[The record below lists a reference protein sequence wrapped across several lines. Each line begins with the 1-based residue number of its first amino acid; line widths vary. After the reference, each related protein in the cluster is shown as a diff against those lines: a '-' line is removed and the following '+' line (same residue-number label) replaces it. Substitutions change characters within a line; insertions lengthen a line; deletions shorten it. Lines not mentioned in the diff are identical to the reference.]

1 MGLLG
6 PKHLLCWPAGW
17 LPSSGG
23 RLCGSPAGCAPGL
36 GQRAK
41 LLNVLGSRETQGRE
55 LHQRSGSGAGR
66 ASALW
71 VSCLSACCLPGP
83 ILT

>member
-6 PKHLLCWPAGW
+6 PKHLLCRPAGW
-17 LPSSGG
+17 LPRSGG

-41 LLNVLGSRETQGRE
+41 LLNVLGSRETPGGE
-55 LHQRSGSGAGR
+55 LLQRSGSGAGG
-66 ASALW
+66 ASELW
-71 VSCLSACCLPGP
+71 ASCLPACCLPGP